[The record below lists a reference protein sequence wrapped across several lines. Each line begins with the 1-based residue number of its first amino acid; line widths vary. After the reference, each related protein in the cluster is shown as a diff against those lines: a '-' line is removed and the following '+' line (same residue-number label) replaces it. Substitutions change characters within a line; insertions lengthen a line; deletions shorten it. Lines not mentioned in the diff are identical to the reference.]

1 MFKVIAPLRHRLA
14 PLLTVAFA
22 LALGMGCTSTSTAPG
37 NPHLSGQWQLDKA
50 ASDDANAKISQ
61 AIDAAESKL
70 RKRLSDAG
78 FSQYDSSGGN
88 GGHRSHRGDS
98 SGGPELNGDEF
109 TQTGFIAPDFAELR
123 RNLRQVLGSPQSLTI
138 EVKPD
143 DVRLAGDNAPA
154 RDYPPDDEFTR
165 IDEYG
170 TARIDTS
177 WTGMTFTLRARYSS
191 KATVTE
197 SYTADERAG
206 TLTVMRHLTDPVVGK
221 LTVRA
226 VYRR

>member
-1 MFKVIAPLRHRLA
+1 MFKVIAPLLRWRA
-14 PLLTVAFA
+14 PLLIMAFA
-22 LALGMGCTSTSTAPG
+22 LALDAGCASTSNAPE

-50 ASDDANAKISQ
+50 ASDDPDAKISQ
-61 AIDAAESKL
+61 AIDAADERL

-78 FSQYDSSGGN
+78 FTQYDQSSGGGS
-88 GGHRSHRGDS
+88 GGHHSRRGSTS

-109 TQTGFIAPDFAELR
+109 TQTGFIGPDFAALR
-123 RNLRQVLGSPQSLTI
+123 RNLRQVLGSPQSLAI
-138 EVKPD
+138 DVKPD

-177 WTGMTFTLRARYSS
+177 WSGMTFNLR
-191 KATVTE
+191 
-197 SYTADERAG
+197 
-206 TLTVMRHLTDPVVGK
+206 
-221 LTVRA
+221 
-226 VYRR
+226 